1 VTELGPEARDAVA
14 QLKVLRETYTEGAEL
29 LARWGATT
37 ALPDDILS
45 LLFDAWAEA
54 VTDQPDEF
62 GRSRVTLQRDMERWK
77 SLSAGILNEGED
89 E

>member
-1 VTELGPEARDAVA
+1 M
-14 QLKVLRETYTEGAEL
+14 
-29 LARWGATT
+29 
-37 ALPDDILS
+37 LS
-45 LLFDAWAEA
+45 LLFGAWAKV

-62 GRSRVTLQRDMERWK
+62 GRSRATLQRDTERWK